1 MKSKILI
8 TGAAGFIGSHLVDYL
23 LEEGY
28 PVDSLRLLIL
38 KDDSLDNLPNKNFD
52 IIRGDVRDKGSV
64 KKALEGVK
72 IVYHLAALTIGGN
85 KYNKYKDAEYKEV
98 NIKGTQNILDGCR
111 DKNIQKFIFF
121 SSIAVFGLPALK
133 GDMINLDERAL
144 KQPREIYGQTKLEAE
159 QRVVGAH
166 EKWKIPY
173 AIIRPTTVYGPKD
186 KANLTELYKAIK
198 KHYFFFIGD
207 GENKMDYVYVKDVVR
222 AAYLTQLNR
231 LQASDYII
239 GAERPILFK
248 EVVRC
253 VAKSINQGVPKL
265 HIPKSV
271 GLVLSYL
278 TRFGGEALGIR
289 SPLFPSRVK
298 VMTTSCYFN
307 TTKAR
312 KELKFRPKVSFRE
325 GTRVTGKWLL
335 ENGVI

>member
-52 IIRGDVRDKGSV
+52 IIRGDVRDKVTV

-85 KYNKYKDAEYKEV
+85 RYKDTEYREV
-98 NIKGTQNILDGCR
+98 NIKGTQNTLDGCR

-133 GDMINLDERAL
+133 GDMINLDERAP

-159 QRVVGAH
+159 RRVVRAH
-166 EKWKIPY
+166 KKWKIPY

-186 KANLTELYKAIK
+186 KGNLTELYKAIK

-207 GENKMDYVYVKDVVR
+207 GENKMDYVYIKDVVR

-239 GAERPILFK
+239 GAERAILFK

-253 VAKSINQGVPKL
+253 VAKSINQHVPKL

-271 GLVLSYL
+271 GLALSYL
-278 TRFGGEALGIR
+278 TQFAGKVLGRR

-312 KELKFRPKVSFRE
+312 KELKFRPKVSFKE
-325 GTRVTGKWLL
+325 GTHITGKWLL